1 MVGPLPKVKSCM
13 PCLLFFMENLQRNKT
28 NGLPSSEDDDLNMQK
43 WEHAQERPW
52 GAEVGAFANKELYNN
67 SDWSAGNRV
76 GMENNTRA
84 KPFSGSVDGLI
95 H

>member
-43 WEHAQERPW
+43 WERASGETT
-52 GAEVGAFANKELYNN
+52 ADFANNELYNDSN
-67 SDWSAGNRV
+67 WNAGN
-76 GMENNTRA
+76 ETC
-84 KPFSGSVDGLI
+84 
-95 H
+95 